1 MVALRKVFILLSA
14 LKDLSDTALVAGITK
29 INFTRIITWLY
40 RALCPVVR
48 PFMTFKISVKVIFLL
63 SENKALKDI
72 SYVSSRSGSKSDP

>member
-1 MVALRKVFILLSA
+1 MVALRKVFILLNA

-40 RALCPVVR
+40 GNVCPVVR
-48 PFMTFKISVKVIFLL
+48 PFMTFTISVKVIFLL

-72 SYVSSRSGSKSDP
+72 SCVSSRIFAR